1 MGVFQQIRP
10 MAQVLRRGR
19 RDRYDL
25 LVWLRHRPQI
35 LTGTAAYEMALLG
48 SARMDPRL
56 KQLAELKAAALV
68 TCEFCLDVGSAL
80 AAAQGITEVQLRDLP
95 RFAESDAFSPDEK
108 LVLEFAEAMSR
119 TPALVGDEL
128 RDRLLKRF
136 SPAQVTE
143 LAATVAWENNRG
155 RLNQALGVRP
165 AEFSGGAVC
174 AIAER

>member
-1 MGVFQQIRP
+1 MNVMRQIRP
-10 MAQVLRRGR
+10 MAKVLPQGR

-25 LVWLRHRPQI
+25 LRWLRHRPQI

-48 SARMDPRL
+48 SARMEPRL

-68 TCEFCLDVGSAL
+68 TCEFCLDIGSAL
-80 AAAQGITEVQLRDLP
+80 AAAHGVTERQLRDLP
-95 RFAESDAFSPDEK
+95 GFADSDAFSPDEK

-119 TPALVGDEL
+119 TPAVIADEL
-128 RDRLLKRF
+128 RDRLLSRF

-165 AEFSGGAVC
+165 AGFSADAAC
-174 AIAER
+174 AIPER

>member
-1 MGVFQQIRP
+1 MGVLRQIGP
-10 MAQVLRRGR
+10 LAKVLPRGR

-25 LVWLRHRPQI
+25 LRWLRHRPQI

-80 AAAQGITEVQLRDLP
+80 ATAQGITENQLRDLP
-95 RFAESDAFSPDEK
+95 KFASSDAFSPDER

-119 TPALVGDEL
+119 TPAVVAGEL
-128 RDRLLKRF
+128 RDRLLNRF

-143 LAATVAWENNRG
+143 LAAVVAWENNRG

-165 AEFSGGAVC
+165 AAFSGDAVC
-174 AIAER
+174 AIPER